1 MAFRHLV
8 PWRKRRHEGEP
19 LVPAARDIEGFLTE
33 AFEHPFRSWMM
44 TPWRQATRDVFR
56 FTPDVDVAETD
67 EGYRVTA
74 ELPGLSKD
82 DIAISIEEGVL
93 ILRGEK
99 KEEKTEQKEN
109 YWRTERSYGSFVRR
123 ISLPTGVN
131 EDAIEATF
139 KDGVLTITLPKSEE
153 ATGRK
158 VEIKGA

>member
-19 LVPAARDIEGFLTE
+19 LVPAPREIEDFLTE

-44 TPWRQATRDVFR
+44 APWRRATREVFR

-67 EGYRVTA
+67 KEYRVTA

-82 DIAISIEEGVL
+82 DIEISLEEGTL
-93 ILRGEK
+93 TISGEKREEK
-99 KEEKTEQKEN
+99 KEEKEN

-123 ISLPTGVN
+123 IPLPTGVN
-131 EDAIEATF
+131 EDAVEASF
-139 KDGVLTITLPKSEE
+139 KDGVLTITLPKTEE
-153 ATGRK
+153 TRGKK
-158 VEIKGA
+158 VEIKGT